1 MVCGGA
7 RLQAGGAGSGGAR
20 LIGAA
25 CRRCVV
31 APPRRHWQSAR
42 MNKALVAALLL
53 SAAAPAAAIDLAA
66 LQADTQA
73 LSSDAFEGREPGT
86 AGEARTVAYLIDRM
100 KALGLVP
107 GGTGGSW
114 TQDVPLATITAAPTE
129 LSVAG
134 ANASLRF
141 AHGQDVSLWTKRQV
155 ATSEVAQ
162 SPIVFVGHGISAP
175 ERGWDDFAG
184 IDVRGKT
191 LIFLVNDPDWQA
203 SEVGPGGGP
212 FEGRAMTYYG
222 RYIYKFEEAAR
233 RGAAAAI
240 VIHDEAPIGW
250 PWGVVQTSLTGPII
264 DIDTADHGMSRVA
277 AEGFITHNAA
287 TRLLASAGLDLAA
300 LEKAAKVKG
309 FKPVETGL
317 TASLRI
323 ENSIARSLSKNV
335 LGMVRGSRRPDEVV
349 LVSAHWD
356 HMGRCAPDATGDDIC
371 NGAVDNAS
379 GTAGLLAI
387 AADVAKAR
395 PARSV
400 VFLAVTAEESG
411 LLGSKYYGEN
421 PVWPLGWTVG
431 GVNMDSLNV
440 IGRTD
445 GFTITGAGKSE
456 LEAMALALAAK
467 QGRRAV
473 PEARPEVG
481 GYFRSDHFSL
491 ARVGVPMLSAGSG
504 GELVGK
510 PAGSFAA
517 AARDYGKARYHQP
530 SDEYDASWDWSG
542 AVADLEL
549 YRDLTLDLARST
561 AWPNWLPT
569 AEFRAL
575 RDNSRSRALRDAGR
589 TGASK

>member
-1 MVCGGA
+1 
-7 RLQAGGAGSGGAR
+7 
-20 LIGAA
+20 
-25 CRRCVV
+25 
-31 APPRRHWQSAR
+31 

-53 SAAAPAAAIDLAA
+53 SATAPAAAIDLAA
-66 LQADTQA
+66 LKADTQT
-73 LSSDAFEGREPGT
+73 LSSDAYEGREPGT
-86 AGEARTVAYLIDRM
+86 AGEAKSVAYLIDRM
-100 KALGLVP
+100 EALGLSP
-107 GGTGGSW
+107 GGRNGSW
-114 TQDVPLATITAAPTE
+114 TQDVPLATITAAPTVE
-129 LSVAG
+129 LAVAG
-134 ANASLRF
+134 GEAPMRF
-141 AHGQDVSLWTKRQV
+141 AYGSDVSLWTKRQV
-155 ATSEVAQ
+155 ATSEIVN

-184 IDVRGKT
+184 YDVRGKT

-203 SEVGPGGGP
+203 ADVGAKGGP

-222 RYIYKFEEAAR
+222 RYLYKFEEAAR

-240 VIHDEAPIGW
+240 VIHQEAPIGW
-250 PWGVVQTSLTGPII
+250 PWGVVQTSFTGPII
-264 DIDTADHGMSRVA
+264 DIDSTDHGMGRIA
-277 AEGFITHNAA
+277 AEGFITHGAA

-300 LEKAAKVKG
+300 LERAAKVKG
-309 FKPVETGL
+309 FKPIETGL

-323 ENSIARSLSKNV
+323 ENSITRSASKNV
-335 LGMVRGSRRPDEVV
+335 LGMVRGSARPDEIV

-356 HMGRCAPDATGDDIC
+356 HMGRCTADASGDDIC

-387 AADVAKAR
+387 AGDVVKAK

-411 LLGSKYYGEN
+411 LLGSKYYAEN
-421 PVWPLGWTVG
+421 PVWPLRQTVG

-440 IGRTD
+440 IGLTD

-467 QGRRAV
+467 QGRRPV

-491 ARVGVPMLSAGSG
+491 ARVGVPMLSGGSG

-517 AARDYGKARYHQP
+517 AARDYGANRYHQP
-530 SDEYDASWDWSG
+530 SDEYDAAWDWTG
-542 AVADLEL
+542 AVADVEL
-549 YRDLTLDLARST
+549 YRDLTLDLARSS
-561 AWPNWLPT
+561 AWPNWFPT

-575 RDNSRSRALRDAGR
+575 RDRARAS
-589 TGASK
+589 GAPK

>member
-1 MVCGGA
+1 MVCRGA
-7 RLQAGGAGSGGAR
+7 GVQAGGGSGGR
-20 LIGAA
+20 LNGAA
-25 CRRCVV
+25 MRRCAV
-31 APPRRHWQSAR
+31 APPGRRWQAAA
-42 MNKALVAALLL
+42 MNHAILAALLL

-66 LQADTQA
+66 LKADTQT

-86 AGEARTVAYLIDRM
+86 AGEAKTIAWLIERM
-100 KALGLVP
+100 KALGLGP
-107 GGTGGSW
+107 GGKDGSW
-114 TQDVPLATITAAPTE
+114 TQDVPLATITAAPT
-129 LSVAG
+129 LALRVAG
-134 ANASLRF
+134 GREPLRF
-141 AHGQDVSLWTKRQV
+141 AYGSDMSLWTKRQV
-155 ATSEVAQ
+155 ATSELAD

-203 SEVGPGGGP
+203 SQVGPGGGP
-212 FEGRAMTYYG
+212 FEGRAMTYHG

-240 VIHDEAPIGW
+240 VIHDEAAIGW
-250 PWGVVQTSLTGPII
+250 PWGVVQTSLSGPII
-264 DIDTADHGMSRVA
+264 DIDTADHGMGRVA
-277 AEGFITHNAA
+277 AEGFLTHDAA
-287 TRLLASAGLDLAA
+287 TRLLASAGLDLAT

-309 FKPVETGL
+309 FKPVDTGL
-317 TASLRI
+317 TASALI
-323 ENSIARSLSKNV
+323 ENSITRSASKNV

-356 HMGRCAPDATGDDIC
+356 HMGRCTPNARGDDIC

-411 LLGSKYYGEN
+411 LLGSKYYAEN
-421 PVWPLGWTVG
+421 PVWPLGQTVG

-440 IGRTD
+440 FGRTD

-467 QGRRAV
+467 QSRRAV

-517 AARDYGKARYHQP
+517 AARDYGANRYHQP
-530 SDEYDASWDWSG
+530 SDEYDAGWDWSG

-549 YRDLTLDLARST
+549 YRDLTLDLARSN
-561 AWPNWLPT
+561 AWPNWLPN

-575 RDNSRSRALRDAGR
+575 RDKSRSRALRGAGP